1 MLNKWTRNAAFALA
15 FLAGTASAFTAP
27 GDDPGTPIAD
37 ALAVV
42 DDEVKRFNDHLV
54 TLASPWMEGRVPGS
68 KGMERARDYV
78 QYYFEAFGLT
88 PAFPAEIEG
97 AMTDFAS
104 YRDPFGL
111 GGTWEVNEEKILAI
125 SPRGETLLAAEDDF
139 VFTALGGNGE
149 VTAPAS
155 FVGYS
160 IPNGQDGWSSFSED
174 DSLEGKV
181 AVMFRFEPMDEE
193 GNSLWSESGWS
204 NAASFT
210 NKIEAAIDRGAAAVV
225 IINPPGSADNRSESL
240 NRFRTSNGSG
250 APVFMVSSEA
260 GSRLLSAL
268 DRRGRSAEEFKA
280 LANVGGG
287 VIDLDGVLTVEGNAD
302 TEPLMAEN
310 VGAILPGVGDLA
322 DEYIVVGG
330 HLDHVGMGYFG
341 SRTGP
346 GKLHP
351 GADDNASGAAG
362 VLLIAE
368 KLVNTFSEMDDQ
380 TPRRS
385 ILFIAFDA
393 EESGLNG
400 SRHYVND
407 PIADIE
413 THKIMI
419 NWDMIGRIVED
430 RVTVAGGNTG
440 EGLAEWLQPYLE
452 DESYGL
458 TPIVPETMSGA
469 SDHTSFYMQGVPV
482 LFSICDFADF
492 HEDYH
497 TPTDT
502 SDKINRVGAVKT
514 VRMYHDIVRDLAY
527 KDTMFPHVSPQA
539 QARRAESGAAA
550 NADRPR
556 IRVRVGITPGS
567 YEASDKGIPVAGV
580 SEGSSAA
587 NAGIQEGDR
596 LVRWDGQKIRS
607 VEDWMP
613 LLATHEGGDVV
624 NIGVLRDGQ
633 EITLSITLEG
643 RDDG

>member
-1 MLNKWTRNAAFALA
+1 MIKQWTRHAAFALA
-15 FLAGTASAFTAP
+15 IVAGSTAGLHAAP
-27 GDDPGTPIAD
+27 DDPGTPIAD

-68 KGMERARDYV
+68 EGMERARDYV
-78 QYYFEAFGLT
+78 QYYFEAFDLM

-97 AMTDFAS
+97 EMTDFAS

-111 GGTWEVNEEKILAI
+111 GGSWEVSREKMLAI
-125 SPRGETLLAAEDDF
+125 SPRGETRLDAEDDF

-149 VTAPAS
+149 VTAPAC

-160 IPNGQDGWSSFSED
+160 IPNGDNGWSSFGED

-204 NAASFT
+204 NAASFN
-210 NKIEAAIDRGAAAVV
+210 NKIDAAIERGAAAVV
-225 IINPPGSADNRSESL
+225 IINPPGSADNRAGSL

-260 GSRLLSAL
+260 GSSLLSAL

-287 VIDLDGVLTVEGNAD
+287 VIDLDGMLTVEGQAD
-302 TEPLMAEN
+302 SEPLMAEN

-322 DEYIVVGG
+322 DEYIVIGG

-341 SRTGP
+341 SRAGP

-368 KLVNTFSEMDDQ
+368 KLANTFAEMDADS
-380 TPRRS
+380 PRRS

-407 PIADIE
+407 PITDMDA
-413 THKIMI
+413 HKIMI
-419 NWDMIGRIVED
+419 NWDMIGRLVED
-430 RVTVAGGNTG
+430 RVTVAGANTG
-440 EGLAEWLQPYLE
+440 EGLADWLQPYLD

-458 TPIVPETMSGA
+458 NPIVPETMSGA

-514 VRMYHDIVRDLAY
+514 VRLYHDIVRDLAY
-527 KDTMFPHVSPQA
+527 KDEMFPHVSPQ
-539 QARRAESGAAA
+539 QQSRRAESGASAA
-550 NADRPR
+550 GTPR

-567 YEASDKGIPVAGV
+567 YEASDKGIPIAGV

-587 NAGIQEGDR
+587 NAGIREGDS
-596 LVRWDGQKIRS
+596 LIRWDGQKIRS

-613 LLATHEGGDVV
+613 LLTKHKGGDTV
-624 NIGVLRDGQ
+624 NIGVLRDG
-633 EITLSITLEG
+633 EEVTLSITLEG
-643 RDDG
+643 RGDG